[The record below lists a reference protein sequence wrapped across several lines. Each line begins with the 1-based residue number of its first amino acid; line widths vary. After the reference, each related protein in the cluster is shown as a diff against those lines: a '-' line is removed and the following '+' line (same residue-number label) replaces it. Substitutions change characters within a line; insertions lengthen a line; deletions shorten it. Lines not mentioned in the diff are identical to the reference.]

1 MDRASKATGYNL
13 DFVTRLFNA
22 NGVVAKAP
30 ETSLNAVGSA
40 RGRGFD
46 PATMQIQVTADV
58 STSTIDTVSVGRS
71 NVKVAAANGM
81 ARVDTLAVELPQG
94 IVEAKGTFG
103 LAPGHSGTLSYHVAI
118 DSLSRVAGLI
128 SKDTGVVKPRPGIL
142 SSRVARAKADSERI
156 ARATEVE
163 RAVTGRKAPT
173 FAVATPE
180 NGRDNTPAGTAPP
193 DGVSTAAI

>member
-58 STSTIDTVSVGRS
+58 STSTIDTVSIDRA

-118 DSLSRVAGLI
+118 DSLPRGAGFL
-128 SKDTGVVKPRPGIL
+128 SQGTGGCEP
-142 SSRVARAKADSERI
+142 
-156 ARATEVE
+156 
-163 RAVTGRKAPT
+163 
-173 FAVATPE
+173 
-180 NGRDNTPAGTAPP
+180 PAGNLFH
-193 DGVSTAAI
+193 